1 MYDKLY
7 YKKLCFVRFAK
18 HERGLF
24 PSYLH
29 VACIGPVAVVCYQT
43 AENLRRRL
51 RQTRPSRDT
60 FELFR
65 REEPRYALLF
75 CPF

>member
-1 MYDKLY
+1 MFL
-7 YKKLCFVRFAK
+7 
-18 HERGLF
+18 
-24 PSYLH
+24 SYLH

-51 RQTRPSRDT
+51 RLTRPSRDT

-65 REEPRYALLF
+65 REEPRYALRF
-75 CPF
+75 YPF